1 MKKPKMKLHTKIF
14 IGMGL
19 GVVFGL
25 LVAALEARGL
35 MLGPE
40 TTPTDALTS
49 YIKPVGDLFINMIKM
64 IIVPLVF
71 ASLLVGSASLSD
83 IRKLGR
89 IGGKTLLYFLI
100 TTVVALSF
108 GLLIANTLQP
118 GKGISAEDRDKLLK
132 SEEAQE
138 AMKKIEDARAQ
149 TERGEGSIKETLL
162 GIVPSNPVQALTEG
176 NLLQIIFV
184 ALMMG
189 IALTLIPPERARPV
203 IKFFEAIN
211 DVMIVLVNIFMKV
224 APYGVFALIS
234 YVVATCGSGV
244 LLLLL
249 KYVALT
255 IGGMFVI
262 VITMY
267 PIALKI
273 LTKMRVA
280 DFFRGVR
287 QAMIISFST
296 SSSGATLPV
305 TIECCEEN
313 LGVSKDV
320 ASFVLPLGATINMNG
335 TAIYQSVSALFIAQV
350 FGIPL
355 GLNEQLTIVLMA
367 TLASIGAAG
376 APGVGVIM
384 LLIVLDSVGL
394 PPEGF
399 ALVIGVE
406 RILDMCRTVLNI
418 TGDASCAVV
427 VASSEKELADIPPMK
442 LIREN

>member
-1 MKKPKMKLHTKIF
+1 
-14 IGMGL
+14 
-19 GVVFGL
+19 
-25 LVAALEARGL
+25 
-35 MLGPE
+35 
-40 TTPTDALTS
+40 
-49 YIKPVGDLFINMIKM
+49 
-64 IIVPLVF
+64 
-71 ASLLVGSASLSD
+71 
-83 IRKLGR
+83 
-89 IGGKTLLYFLI
+89 
-100 TTVVALSF
+100 
-108 GLLIANTLQP
+108 
-118 GKGISAEDRDKLLK
+118 
-132 SEEAQE
+132 
-138 AMKKIEDARAQ
+138 
-149 TERGEGSIKETLL
+149 
-162 GIVPSNPVQALTEG
+162 
-176 NLLQIIFV
+176 
-184 ALMMG
+184 
-189 IALTLIPPERARPV
+189 
-203 IKFFEAIN
+203 
-211 DVMIVLVNIFMKV
+211 
-224 APYGVFALIS
+224 
-234 YVVATCGSGV
+234 
-244 LLLLL
+244 
-249 KYVALT
+249 
-255 IGGMFVI
+255 MFVI